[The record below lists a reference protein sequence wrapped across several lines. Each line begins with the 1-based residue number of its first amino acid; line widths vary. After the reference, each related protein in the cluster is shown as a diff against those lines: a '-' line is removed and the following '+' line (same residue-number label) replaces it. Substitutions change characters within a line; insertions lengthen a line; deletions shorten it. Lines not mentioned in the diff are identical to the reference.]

1 MDLRAVVHTGEAAES
16 PTSFA
21 EPTPKRQR
29 LFIARQVSCETCRK
43 KKSRCDGDSPCN
55 TCRVAGNECVFAD
68 RKATKNEVS
77 LGVIFSTLQRIEH
90 KVNNVAVSAISP
102 SSVASQPERLGIPL
116 LEEHGASPAS
126 PESNTVTTHSPAI
139 SYAIRRVVAWPA
151 VQNMLQP
158 CHQNH
163 NTESATVMEHSR
175 EPLWH
180 GPPLLPHSQD
190 IVATLSIS
198 IVRNLSDDYFSTFN
212 LANPVLDRAMFSQQT
227 LGTAISTEFGNN
239 IESCLVLVVMTLGCF
254 GARALREGDFEVPN
268 QDRASQAAEVGWQD
282 GIPGLAF
289 FNEARKRIGYIMCEN
304 SMQACQFYLLS
315 GLVYAQLMR
324 PSEWWNMVNRAGVCC
339 MTFWERAK
347 TETCDEW
354 VRDMQ
359 SRLYWHTVMCEA
371 VLTQELDF
379 PVSRL
384 SEYEEQV
391 PLPRFVQF
399 HSSQHWMNSS
409 TAKHPVSDQTSLCQY
424 HFLAQIAHRII
435 LTRMHHSIFSQQ
447 RSNVTVHT
455 SSSPRTSLHHLMP
468 TSRIDYAPQA
478 LEDEILHQLE
488 QWRQQLPLALQ
499 FEDDDIVPP
508 STSITN
514 VLVEP
519 WLRSRYMIAKY
530 HLRRPLLHRALHYPD
545 SLTAN
550 DLDKCRHAIG
560 AIMSWTRL
568 MQLSLVTKSCLPLSF
583 FIATQLFG
591 QLLILSALHSSRHP
605 QLIDLVPA
613 DFETWRAFALG
624 YLRECAASSPT
635 IAREYDIAATL
646 PV

>member
-1 MDLRAVVHTGEAAES
+1 MDTREASAS

-21 EPTPKRQR
+21 EPSPKRQR
-29 LFIARQVSCETCRK
+29 LFIARQVSCETCRR
-43 KKSRCDGDSPCN
+43 KKSRCDGDSPCS

-77 LGVIFSTLQRIEH
+77 LGMIFSTLQRIEH
-90 KVNNVAVSAISP
+90 KVNNVAVSSTNP
-102 SSVASQPERLGIPL
+102 SSVASQSVPLGLPL
-116 LEEHGASPAS
+116 LQEHGASPAI
-126 PESNTVTTHSPAI
+126 PESNTILTHSPTI
-139 SYAIRRVVAWPA
+139 FYAIRRVVAWPA
-151 VQNMLQP
+151 VQKMLQP
-158 CHQNH
+158 CHRDH
-163 NTESATVMEHSR
+163 STRSATLMEHSR
-175 EPLWH
+175 EPLST
-180 GPPLLPHSQD
+180 GPENLPRSQD
-190 IVATLSIS
+190 VMATLSIS
-198 IVRNLSDDYFSTFN
+198 IVRNLSDNYFATFN
-212 LANPVLDRAMFSQQT
+212 LANPILDRAMFSQQT
-227 LGTAISTEFGNN
+227 LGTAVSSEFGYNM
-239 IESCLVLVVMTLGCF
+239 ESCLVLVVMALGCF
-254 GARALREGDFEVPN
+254 GARALREGGFEVPN
-268 QDRASQAAEVGWQD
+268 QDRASQAAEVGWHD

-289 FNEARKRIGYIMCEN
+289 FNEARKRIGYIMGEN

-324 PSEWWNMVNRAGVCC
+324 PSEWWSMVSRASVCC
-339 MTFWERAK
+339 MTFWEYTK

-354 VRDMQ
+354 VLDMQ

-399 HSSQHWMNSS
+399 HNPQQWRHMS
-409 TAKHPVSDQTSLCQY
+409 TTKHPDSEQTSLCQY

-447 RSNVTVHT
+447 RRDVSALT
-455 SSSPRTSLHHLMP
+455 SSSPQTSLHHIIP
-468 TSRIDYAPQA
+468 SSRTDYAPQA

-488 QWRQQLPLALQ
+488 QWRQQLPQALQ
-499 FEDDDIVPP
+499 FQDDDIVP
-508 STSITN
+508 SSNATTN

-545 SLTAN
+545 SLTGE
-550 DLDKCRHAIG
+550 DLDKCRQAVD
-560 AIMSWTRL
+560 AIMDWTRL
-568 MQLSLVTKSCLPLSF
+568 MQLSLTAKDCLPLSF

-591 QLLILSALHSSRHP
+591 QLLILSALRSSQHP
-605 QLIDLVPA
+605 CLINLVPA
-613 DFETWRAFALG
+613 SFETWRAFALG
-624 YLRECAASSPT
+624 YLRECAVSGPT
-635 IAREYDIAATL
+635 IAREYELASTL
-646 PV
+646 LA